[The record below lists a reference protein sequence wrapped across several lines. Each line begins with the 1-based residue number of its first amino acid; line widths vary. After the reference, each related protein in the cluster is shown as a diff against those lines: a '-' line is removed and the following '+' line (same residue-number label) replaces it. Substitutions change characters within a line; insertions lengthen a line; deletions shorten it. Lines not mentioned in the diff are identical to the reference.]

1 MLFDG
6 ALPATWS
13 GERIRG
19 FFEELRA
26 RAPAA
31 EVEVAWHLAH
41 MAALC
46 AAGEEGGL
54 SFKHS
59 KSQLLQHQLIL
70 LGTVVGRHGLE
81 PDPEKV
87 RALERFPPP
96 ASKTQL
102 REFFGAVNWLRPF
115 LGPEFTETSAPL
127 RKLLKKKVPDD
138 CGELGS
144 VAVASFRGLIR
155 LAVDHVKLAVPDYG
169 AAGRWKES
177 GAPFEIFLDASAWG
191 WVRCCVKR
199 M

>member
-1 MLFDG
+1 M
-6 ALPATWS
+6 
-13 GERIRG
+13 
-19 FFEELRA
+19 
-26 RAPAA
+26 
-31 EVEVAWHLAH
+31 AWHLAH

-46 AAGEEGGL
+46 AAGEEGCL

-115 LGPEFTETSAPL
+115 LGPEFAETSAPL

-138 CGELGS
+138 FGELGS
-144 VAVASFRGLIR
+144 EAVASFRGLIR
-155 LAVDHVKLAVPDYG
+155 LAVGHVKLAVPDYD

-177 GAPFEIFLDASAWG
+177 GAPL
-191 WVRCCVKR
+191 
-199 M
+199 

>member
-1 MLFDG
+1 M
-6 ALPATWS
+6 
-13 GERIRG
+13 
-19 FFEELRA
+19 
-26 RAPAA
+26 
-31 EVEVAWHLAH
+31 AWHLAH

-102 REFFGAVNWLRPF
+102 REFFWRGELVAPL
-115 LGPEFTETSAPL
+115 LGPGVHRDECPAEET
-127 RKLLKKKVPDD
+127 V
-138 CGELGS
+138 E
-144 VAVASFRGLIR
+144 
-155 LAVDHVKLAVPDYG
+155 
-169 AAGRWKES
+169 KE
-177 GAPFEIFLDASAWG
+177 GP
-191 WVRCCVKR
+191 R
-199 M
+199 